1 MKSLVS
7 KLRAEAAR
15 AEDVVHRHPRSLA
28 GGVVAIL
35 VGFAAAAAAVAPLA
49 PDASD
54 LPRRLVTEAVQPE
67 DVASQLEVL
76 ASHDL
81 QWYRNDLTRSGD
93 SADALL
99 RRLGVQDTAA
109 AAFLRSDAVAR
120 KLLEGRAGK
129 IVNVKISENGA
140 LAELTA
146 RFAIER
152 GELSATHFNR
162 LTVRRAESGL
172 QAKLE
177 IAPLVAQVRL
187 GSGTI
192 HSSLFAATDEAHMP
206 DAVAN
211 QLAEIF
217 STDIDFRHELKRGD
231 GFSVAYEAL
240 TADGE
245 PITWGATGRV
255 LAAEFVNNGRALQ
268 ALWFRDPATGKA
280 GYFGPDG
287 KSKRRAFLG
296 SPMEFSRVTSG
307 FAMRF
312 HPVLQEWRQHNGV
325 DYGAPQGTPVR
336 SVGDGTVSFA
346 GWQNGYGNVVQVQHG
361 GERMT
366 VYAHLSR
373 IDVTKGSRVEQ
384 GQRLGAV
391 GATGWATGP
400 HLHFEFRVNG
410 QQRDPIA
417 VAKASE
423 SVALSASS
431 QPLFAAL
438 ARSSQA
444 QLQAAGSMAGGVAD
458 GE

>member
-28 GGVVAIL
+28 GGVVAVLI
-35 VGFAAAAAAVAPLA
+35 GFAAAAAAVAPLA

-54 LPRRLVTEAVQPE
+54 LPRRLISEAVQPE
-67 DVASQLEVL
+67 DVAGQLEVL
-76 ASHDL
+76 AAHDL

-93 SADALL
+93 SADGLL
-99 RRLGVQDTAA
+99 RRLGVQDAAA
-109 AAFLRSDAVAR
+109 AAFLRGDAVAR

-129 IVNVKISENGA
+129 IVNVKFGENGA

-162 LTVRRAESGL
+162 LTVRRAEGGF

-177 IAPLVAQVRL
+177 VAPLVAQVRL

-192 HSSLFAATDEAHMP
+192 HSSLFAATDEARMP

-217 STDIDFRHELKRGD
+217 STDIDFRRELKRGD
-231 GFSVAYEAL
+231 SFSVVYEAL

-245 PITWGATGRV
+245 PITWGSTGRV

-268 ALWFRDPATGKA
+268 ALWFRDPATGKG
-280 GYFGPDG
+280 GYFGTDG

-296 SPMEFSRVTSG
+296 SPMEFSR
-307 FAMRF
+307 
-312 HPVLQEWRQHNGV
+312 
-325 DYGAPQGTPVR
+325 
-336 SVGDGTVSFA
+336 
-346 GWQNGYGNVVQVQHG
+346 
-361 GERMT
+361 
-366 VYAHLSR
+366 
-373 IDVTKGSRVEQ
+373 
-384 GQRLGAV
+384 
-391 GATGWATGP
+391 
-400 HLHFEFRVNG
+400 
-410 QQRDPIA
+410 
-417 VAKASE
+417 
-423 SVALSASS
+423 
-431 QPLFAAL
+431 
-438 ARSSQA
+438 
-444 QLQAAGSMAGGVAD
+444 
-458 GE
+458 